1 MKYKIMLAILT
12 LAPLHAAFVNR
23 GVMSMQQSNISADVL
38 VNDGTLEGIERVN
51 CTCYKLEGS
60 GIIKGKIIRLAA
72 KDMSGYT
79 GTIECEGD
87 CEIASDTK
95 PEDCKFI
102 NKITGR
108 LSFISFPSN

>member
-1 MKYKIMLAILT
+1 MKYKVALMLLA
-12 LAPLHAAFVNR
+12 LAPINAAFVNN
-23 GVMSMQQSNISADVL
+23 GMMSMRETNITADTL
-38 VNDGTLEGIERVN
+38 VNNGTLEGIDSVN

-60 GIIKGKIIRLAA
+60 GLIKGKMIRLAA
-72 KDMSGYT
+72 KDISGYT
-79 GTIECEGD
+79 GTIECDGD

-108 LSFISFPSN
+108 LSFISFSSN